1 METLDLALATIASFS
16 LAILCL
22 ALLLGRG
29 E

>member
-1 METLDLALATIASFS
+1 METLDLVLATVASFS